1 MTSSISVAVLLE
13 TDLEEDA
20 AGNIQDFNERYSTYT
35 TTTKMMNLIIY
46 TQLSFDLL
54 HQVLPT
60 RIAWFGEK
68 RDE

>member
-1 MTSSISVAVLLE
+1 MTSSISEAVLLE

-20 AGNIQDFNERYSTYT
+20 AGDIQDFNERYSTYP

-54 HQVLPT
+54 HQGLPI
-60 RIAWFGEK
+60 RIVWCGEK
-68 RDE
+68 RVE